1 MNLVSNDVRRFDE
14 AMPFWVFLWA
24 GPLELA
30 IVVLM
35 ISLELGAAAAF
46 AGIAALLALIPLQV
60 GIALCI
66 VSVIARVQPASS
78 CTVVW
83 LDTAAF
89 RTPAFP
95 LQGWLGRYIGSLRD
109 KTAKFTDERVR
120 LEGEAIAGVLAMK
133 VRSALSTCALTACSS

>member
-30 IVVLM
+30 MVALM

-60 GIALCI
+60 GSICYYHRTSLLNASHRLH
-66 VSVIARVQPASS
+66 VTAGASPAS
-78 CTVVW
+78 V
-83 LDTAAF
+83 
-89 RTPAFP
+89 
-95 LQGWLGRYIGSLRD
+95 
-109 KTAKFTDERVR
+109 
-120 LEGEAIAGVLAMK
+120 
-133 VRSALSTCALTACSS
+133 

>member
-1 MNLVSNDVRRFDE
+1 VPQVVNLVSNDVRRFDE

-60 GIALCI
+60 GVVLC
-66 VSVIARVQPASS
+66 VTCRR
-78 CTVVW
+78 C
-83 LDTAAF
+83 
-89 RTPAFP
+89 FP
-95 LQGWLGRYIGSLRD
+95 LCGS
-109 KTAKFTDERVR
+109 TSERQEQHACMIAAGLAGTLHR
-120 LEGEAIAGVLAMK
+120 LAAGQDRK
-133 VRSALSTCALTACSS
+133 VH

>member
-60 GIALCI
+60 GIASFLVLCAPLLN
-66 VSVIARVQPASS
+66 SLPQGCPADSLCLSS
-78 CTVVW
+78 S
-83 LDTAAF
+83 
-89 RTPAFP
+89 
-95 LQGWLGRYIGSLRD
+95 GS
-109 KTAKFTDERVR
+109 AFTDE
-120 LEGEAIAGVLAMK
+120 I
-133 VRSALSTCALTACSS
+133 RSPGPCCRGG